1 MVHLLKNG
9 TFKEQKRQNH
19 KFVQKYIFIILTKCF
34 I

>member
-19 KFVQKYIFIILTKCF
+19 KFVQKYILITLTKCF
-34 I
+34 T